1 MKYIPLI
8 ISLLLILAVIISIWC
23 LIRYFR
29 RKARQFS
36 HSVAGQLLRSVT
48 NENTNLDAIRK
59 EELASRPKSLSAVT
73 RLMLPRITADFPAF
87 SFDEMKHRA
96 EQVLTSYLHAVS
108 KKDTSLLSEGSQELY
123 AKLQNHIASL
133 NSDNRKETFEQIK
146 IHRTEI
152 SNYTKTAGRCI
163 VTFQS
168 AVECKHYIEKDG
180 QLTDGSKD
188 YKYQTRFEVELVY
201 IQDREIVAEESEKAL
216 AMNCPNCGAPLASLG
231 AKVCEYC
238 GSPLVEIN
246 IHAWTFFDVTEN

>member
-8 ISLLLILAVIISIWC
+8 ITLILILVVIISIGS
-23 LIRYFR
+23 LIRYLR

-36 HSVAGQLLRSVT
+36 HSVAGQLIRSVT
-48 NENTNLDAIRK
+48 NGNSDFNEMRK
-59 EELASRPKSLSAVT
+59 EELASTPKSLSAVT

-96 EQVLTSYLHAVS
+96 EQVLTSYLRAIS
-108 KKDTSLLSEGSQELY
+108 QKDTSLLSEGSNELQ
-123 AKLQNHIASL
+123 AKLANHIASL
-133 NSDNRKETFEQIK
+133 DSDNRKETFEQIR

-152 SNYTKTAGRCI
+152 SNYMKTAGRCV

-168 AVECKHYIEKDG
+168 AVECKHYIEKAG
-180 QLTDGSKD
+180 QLVAGSKD
-188 YKYQTRFEVELVY
+188 YKYQTRYEVELVY
-201 IQDREIVAEESEKAL
+201 IQDRELVEAETEKAL

-238 GSPLVEIN
+238 DTPLVEIN
-246 IHAWTFFDVTEN
+246 ILAWTFFDVAEN